1 VAREAESGLEV
12 GAGSRRAE
20 RGCEAKPAGGA
31 GRIGRFMED
40 GATVGTWLALDVRV
54 G

>member
-31 GRIGRFMED
+31 GRMGRFME
-40 GATVGTWLALDVRV
+40 GWAAIGTWLALDVRV

>member
-1 VAREAESGLEV
+1 MEREAESGLEV

-20 RGCEAKPAGGA
+20 RGCEAEPAGGA
-31 GRIGRFMED
+31 GRIGRLRE
-40 GATVGTWLALDVRV
+40 GWAARGTWLALDVRV